1 MDIGKHILLC
11 GLLRFW
17 YALFH
22 PPSTSQPI
30 TSSSQAHHLTNPPHT
45 GGFFFTLGA
54 TLTPAFNAYGAYT
67 ADPTG
72 TGTGSWDGISSQGFH
87 ASYAFF
93 LLFMGL
99 MCLVFVIC
107 ALRTNVALV
116 TVHFGLMMTFLL
128 LAGSYWETAQGEG
141 FHDLAYALQ
150 QVRFPLHFPCP
161 LFVSSSFHL
170 SGWLAGWL
178 AGGLTSFTCRIISLS
193 YLV

>member
-1 MDIGKHILLC
+1 MDFGEYIFVC
-11 GLLRFW
+11 GVLRFW
-17 YALFH
+17 YGFSIPTFASPTLPNH
-22 PPSTSQPI
+22 G
-30 TSSSQAHHLTNPPHT
+30 TNPFSLLT

-67 ADPTG
+67 SDPTAL
-72 TGTGSWDGISSQGFH
+72 GTGSWDGITSTGFH

-128 LAGSYWETAQGEG
+128 LAGSYWETAQGAKS
-141 FHDLAYALQ
+141 LAFALQ
-150 QVRFPLHFPCP
+150 QVRFPPSLPA
-161 LFVSSSFHL
+161 LSSF
-170 SGWLAGWL
+170 
-178 AGGLTSFTCRIISLS
+178 
-193 YLV
+193 

>member
-1 MDIGKHILLC
+1 MDSGEYVLFC
-11 GLLRFW
+11 GVLRFW
-17 YALFH
+17 YALFTFSF
-22 PPSTSQPI
+22 PSCFLVPSLSFPLPKST
-30 TSSSQAHHLTNPPHT
+30 ALLTLLQ

-67 ADPTG
+67 STATTVG
-72 TGTGSWDGISSQGFH
+72 AGSWDGITSTGFH

-128 LAGSYWETAQGEG
+128 LAGSYWETAQEAKN
-141 FHDLAYALQ
+141 LAYALQ
-150 QVRFPLHFPCP
+150 QVRLRFPRAPCI
-161 LFVSSSFHL
+161 SFFASKLCGTLLTKRESYRHPVHL
-170 SGWLAGWL
+170 AS
-178 AGGLTSFTCRIISLS
+178 
-193 YLV
+193 